1 MKVQEKE
8 AFRTGSYASVP
19 CICRA
24 VVCCL
29 TDSVATHVFFS
40 CVNTES
46 IPVRQSQNNN
56 FLTNTQLTK
65 VTLSVLQCISEKPGW
80 LSCDENPD
88 CALCCATMS
97 YFRMLLLIRA
107 PVPKALQ
114 KIQGRWRKKV
124 IVFLSAILK
133 RIEKIYS
140 FCKKSKYW
148 SRFGHPELMCLLTS
162 LPAGSLAGSPVQW
175 TL

>member
-8 AFRTGSYASVP
+8 RFRTGSYASVP

-24 VVCCL
+24 VARCL
-29 TDSVATHVFFS
+29 TGSVATHIFFS
-40 CVNTES
+40 CINTES

-56 FLTNTQLTK
+56 FLTNIQLTK
-65 VTLSVLQCISEKPGW
+65 VTVSVLQCISEKPGC
-80 LSCDENPD
+80 LSCDEKPD
-88 CALCCATMS
+88 CTVCCATMS

-107 PVPKALQ
+107 PMPKALQ

-124 IVFLSAILK
+124 IVFFSAILK
-133 RIEKIYS
+133 RTEKTYS
-140 FCKKSKYW
+140 FWKKSKYW
-148 SRFGHPELMCLLTS
+148 TRFGHPELMRLLTS